1 MNNHSN
7 RNFIVE
13 VYIKDRLILDW
24 FINSIKN
31 TSVLFDFN
39 IHVSLNSLRNT
50 LEFANGKKISVI
62 DVEDNNSILF
72 TKNYNFQ
79 NKKYKFLGVGFKKN
93 ITDIS
98 MLLSSN
104 INGLM
109 DVECNSLDFINAIKT
124 IEGGSTYMSDNI
136 KASIIDN
143 YLNSVSKIKSD
154 PVSEEQI
161 ILKSNH
167 IALTAKEKN
176 VCDLLAKGLSYK
188 EIAIVLG
195 VSTFTVNQKAK
206 NIYKKLNVKS
216 RAELSYQILTKYSA
230 NVL

>member
-1 MNNHSN
+1 MNNYSN

-13 VYIKDRLILDW
+13 VYIKDGLILDW
-24 FINSIKN
+24 FINSIKD
-31 TSVLFDFN
+31 TSISFDFN

-62 DVEDNNSILF
+62 DVEDSDSILF
-72 TKNYNFQ
+72 TKNYHFQ
-79 NKKYKFLGVGFKKN
+79 NEMYKFLGVGFKKN

-109 DVECNSLDFINAIKT
+109 DVECNSLDFINAIESIK
-124 IEGGSTYMSDNI
+124 EGITYMSDNI

-143 YLNSVSKIKSD
+143 YLNSISKIKLD
-154 PVSEEQI
+154 PISEEQI
-161 ILKSNH
+161 ILKSNQFV
-167 IALTAKEKN
+167 LTVKEKN

-188 EIAIVLG
+188 EIAIYLG

-216 RAELSYQILTKYSA
+216 RAELSYLILTKYSA

>member
-109 DVECNSLDFINAIKT
+109 DVECNSLDFINAIES

-167 IALTAKEKN
+167 IVLTAKEKN

>member
-1 MNNHSN
+1 MNNYSN

-13 VYIKDRLILDW
+13 VYIKDGLILDW

-31 TSVLFDFN
+31 TSILFDFN
-39 IHVSLNSLRNT
+39 IHMSLNSLRNT

-62 DVEDNNSILF
+62 DVEDSNSILF
-72 TKNYNFQ
+72 TKNYYFQ
-79 NKKYKFLGVGFKKN
+79 NEKYKFLGVGFKKN

-98 MLLSSN
+98 ILLSSN

-109 DVECNSLDFINAIKT
+109 DVECNSLDFTNAIES

-161 ILKSNH
+161 ILKSNQF
-167 IALTAKEKN
+167 ILTIKEKN

>member
-1 MNNHSN
+1 MNSHSN

-39 IHVSLNSLRNT
+39 IHMSLNSLRNT

-62 DVEDNNSILF
+62 DVEDSNSILF

-79 NKKYKFLGVGFKKN
+79 NEKYKFLGVGFKKN

-109 DVECNSLDFINAIKT
+109 DVECNSLDFINAIES

-167 IALTAKEKN
+167 IVLTAKEKN

>member
-31 TSVLFDFN
+31 TIVLFDFN

-50 LEFANGKKISVI
+50 LEFANGKMISVI

-109 DVECNSLDFINAIKT
+109 DVECNSLDFIYAIES

-154 PVSEEQI
+154 PVSEEQN

-167 IALTAKEKN
+167 IILTAKEKN

>member
-13 VYIKDRLILDW
+13 VYIKDGLILDW

-31 TSVLFDFN
+31 TSILFDFN
-39 IHVSLNSLRNT
+39 IHMSLNSLRNT

-62 DVEDNNSILF
+62 DVEDSNSILF
-72 TKNYNFQ
+72 TKNYYFQ
-79 NKKYKFLGVGFKKN
+79 NEKYKFLGVGFKKN

-98 MLLSSN
+98 ILLSSN

-109 DVECNSLDFINAIKT
+109 DVECNSLDFTNAIES

-161 ILKSNH
+161 ILKSNQF
-167 IALTAKEKN
+167 ILTIKEKN

>member
-104 INGLM
+104 INELM
-109 DVECNSLDFINAIKT
+109 DVECNSLDFINAIES

-167 IALTAKEKN
+167 IVLTAKEKN

>member
-104 INGLM
+104 ING
-109 DVECNSLDFINAIKT
+109 C
-124 IEGGSTYMSDNI
+124 
-136 KASIIDN
+136 
-143 YLNSVSKIKSD
+143 
-154 PVSEEQI
+154 
-161 ILKSNH
+161 
-167 IALTAKEKN
+167 
-176 VCDLLAKGLSYK
+176 
-188 EIAIVLG
+188 
-195 VSTFTVNQKAK
+195 
-206 NIYKKLNVKS
+206 
-216 RAELSYQILTKYSA
+216 
-230 NVL
+230 

>member
-1 MNNHSN
+1 MNNHSS
-7 RNFIVE
+7 RNFIIA

-39 IHVSLNSLRNT
+39 IHESLNSLRNT

-62 DVEDNNSILF
+62 DVEDSNSILF
-72 TKNYNFQ
+72 TKNYYFQ
-79 NKKYKFLGVGFKKN
+79 NEKYKFLGVGFKKN

-98 MLLSSN
+98 NLLSSN

-109 DVECNSLDFINAIKT
+109 DVECNSLDFINAIES
-124 IEGGSTYMSDNI
+124 IEGGGTYMSDNI

-154 PVSEEQI
+154 PISEEQI

-167 IALTAKEKN
+167 FVLTEKEKN